1 MPITGKTC
9 LEVGKYKMCILII
22 IDLSNVLYVAFSA
35 KFKLWLLWEKSR
47 KKNWDIL
54 QIPRQSVSSYLTI
67 TGRSIILCSCQPVGQ
82 WKKAGGIL
90 SF

>member
-1 MPITGKTC
+1 MSGKTC

-22 IDLSNVLYVAFSA
+22 IDLSNVAFSA
-35 KFKLWLLWEKSR
+35 KFKLWLLWEKSK

-54 QIPRQSVSSYLTI
+54 QIPRQSVSSYLNI